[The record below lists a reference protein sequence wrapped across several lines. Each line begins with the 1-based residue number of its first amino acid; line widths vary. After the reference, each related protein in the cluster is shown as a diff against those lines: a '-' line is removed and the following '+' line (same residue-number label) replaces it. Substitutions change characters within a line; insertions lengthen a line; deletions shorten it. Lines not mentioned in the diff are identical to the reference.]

1 MSTFERLAVEPEYIT
16 DHEGRK
22 TKVVLPLEVFEELLE
37 DLHDLSVIAE
47 RRDESRISFEEFEKN
62 LKKDGFL

>member
-1 MSTFERLAVEPEYIT
+1 MEPEYIT